1 MHTPAGGV
9 RFIVLAAALSVAAGL
24 GGAPS
29 VGAQPRPADSLTE
42 GVTTPSVLI
51 LNSYHPGLQ
60 WSDDIMT
67 GMIEVLD
74 SRYPG
79 IEPVIEYMDSKRHF
93 DGLEGRFVQ
102 DIRRGLRLRYER
114 DEFDLILASD
124 DNALRFLRRHKQALF
139 GETPVVF
146 GGINHLE
153 EAGPLDRSE
162 YTGVREVTDLAET
175 FDLALELYPDPPSI
189 LVITDRTTTSRT
201 NRRKIEAILR
211 SRIDPDRVRY
221 AVDDPALTPARLE
234 RIVASV
240 PPGGF
245 IYYADFFRDNLGQAV
260 PYERLLPRLSAAA
273 QVPIFTQAAFYL
285 GYGVLGG
292 KVISGRV
299 QGQRAAETALRVL
312 AGESPRT
319 IPVDRT
325 SSSSFT
331 FDYEQLRRFGIPRRT
346 LPEGSRVVNTPDS
359 PWYRYRRPIMGAVL
373 LVILEGVL
381 IGFLVWAIRRR
392 RTVEA
397 ALRGSLEENRALLQ
411 EVHHRVKNNL
421 QIISSMIHLGRKD
434 GSVDAETFAKETENR
449 IRALALMHESLYQSD
464 SLASVNLVTYL
475 KDLTS
480 SVAASLSADRS
491 AIRFAGTGESRQVP
505 MDVAIP
511 CGLIANELVTNAV
524 KYGTPSDGTRPRID
538 IILEENG
545 DGHMSMTVADNG
557 PGHQE
562 SAANRFGTSRPAAGL
577 GLTLVESLTRQLGGR
592 VSFSNSSGFACTV
605 TFPAGVSSGGTALAG
620 TGAVDAGSNPRPY

>member
-1 MHTPAGGV
+1 MHTPAGV
-9 RFIVLAAALSVAAGL
+9 RVIVLAAALSVLSAL
-24 GGAPS
+24 GGARPI
-29 VGAQPRPADSLTE
+29 AAEPQPADSLTE
-42 GVTTPSVLI
+42 GVTTPAVLI

-74 SRYPG
+74 SRYSG

-93 DGLEGRFVQ
+93 DGPEGRFVQ
-102 DIRRGLRLRYER
+102 DIIRGLRLRYER

-146 GGINHLE
+146 CGINHLE
-153 EAGPLDRSE
+153 EIGSLDRSE

-175 FDLALELYPDPPSI
+175 IDLALELYPDPPSI

-211 SRIDPDRVRY
+211 SRIDPDRARY

-234 RIVASV
+234 RMVASV
-240 PPGGF
+240 EPGGF
-245 IYYADFFRDNLGQAV
+245 IYYADFFRDNLEQAV

-292 KVISGRV
+292 KVVSGRM
-299 QGQRAAETALRVL
+299 QGQRAAEKALRVL
-312 AGESPRT
+312 AGESPRVV
-319 IPVDRT
+319 PVER
-325 SSSSFT
+325 SSHSTFT
-331 FDYEQLRRFGIPRRT
+331 FDHVQLRRFGIPRRA

-359 PWYRYRRPIMGAVL
+359 PWYRYRRPIMGAII

-381 IGFLVWAIRRR
+381 IGFLVWTVRRR
-392 RTVEA
+392 HAVEA

-434 GSVDAETFAKETENR
+434 GSVDADAFAKETENR
-449 IRALALMHESLYQSD
+449 VRALALMHESLYQSET
-464 SLASVNLVTYL
+464 LATVNLVGYL
-475 KDLTS
+475 KDLAS

-491 AIRFAGTGESRQVP
+491 TIRFAGTGESRQVP

-538 IILEENG
+538 MILEENA

-562 SAANRFGTSRPAAGL
+562 SAAGRSGASKPAAGL
-577 GLTLVESLTRQLGGR
+577 GLTLVESLTRQIGGR

-605 TFPAGVSSGGTALAG
+605 TFPAGVSSAAAPPAGVGT
-620 TGAVDAGSNPRPY
+620 VDAGSNPRPY